1 VVEGA
6 DTSGAVAS
14 KKAATAAAAGL
25 APPGTGGAYADL
37 TKIHRAQDE
46 ASLEV
51 REAAFL
57 EQVETLGLARESVN
71 FRGVEQRHYSSSSV
85 GGSPYAHLFKAGGAT
100 GATGGTG
107 ESEASWTQSQSQSQS
122 QQQRQS
128 TGAGAG
134 AGASF
139 SVFGVRNPM
148 VAMGAAGGSMYQKNS
163 EVGSPSIWN
172 RQSEVELQTKGSF
185 LVYYLLFK
193 IGACYSHICSRIFVL
208 DCT

>member
-1 VVEGA
+1 VAEGA
-6 DTSGAVAS
+6 DTSASVAS
-14 KKAATAAAAGL
+14 KKAAAAAAL
-25 APPGTGGAYADL
+25 APPGPGTGGAYADL

-46 ASLEV
+46 ASLDV

-85 GGSPYAHLFKAGGAT
+85 GGSPYAHLFKAVAT
-100 GATGGTG
+100 GATGVG
-107 ESEASWTQSQSQSQS
+107 ESVASQSQS

-128 TGAGAG
+128 TGAG

-163 EVGSPSIWN
+163 EVDSPSIWN

-185 LVYYLLFK
+185 LIYYF
-193 IGACYSHICSRIFVL
+193 
-208 DCT
+208 